1 MKCPN
6 CSSNVLPGADYCDS
20 CGHAM
25 AAPPAAAAAGGKT
38 RRDNECSNCRTVN
51 PAGALFCEN
60 CGSPLVSA
68 PAAIRAANLRGKLV
82 VQPGGVSL
90 ALPAQKA
97 EIIIGREDPVS
108 NNFPEIDLTLLG
120 GVEGGVSRRHAR
132 LFLQNGELHVE
143 DLNSVN
149 HTFLN
154 RQKVPPGQSARLNS
168 GDELRLGRLVLV
180 YYSN

>member
-6 CSSNVLPGADYCDS
+6 CSAQVPDRAAFCDT
-20 CGHAM
+20 CGHALRP
-25 AAPPAAAAAGGKT
+25 APTLLETNRSRAGGG
-38 RRDNECSNCRTVN
+38 CSNCGTRN

-60 CGSPLVSA
+60 CGNPLVAMPGA
-68 PAAIRAANLRGKLV
+68 PAGRLRGKLV
-82 VQPGGVSL
+82 VQPGGVAL
-90 ALPAQKA
+90 ALPAKKS

-132 LFLQNGELHVE
+132 LYLQDGDLVVE

-149 HTFLN
+149 HTFVN
-154 RQKVPPGQSARLNS
+154 KQRIQPGQPARIQS